1 LTPLGY
7 FSIFETLLIHFKT
20 EPIMYEIKLSCF
32 EMMMPLL
39 QYSQAESFMK
49 IIENVLNNP
58 AEESIFKANSNPL
71 RICLMI
77 LKITI
82 DI

>member
-1 LTPLGY
+1 
-7 FSIFETLLIHFKT
+7 
-20 EPIMYEIKLSCF
+20 
-32 EMMMPLL
+32 MMMPLL

-49 IIENVLNNP
+49 IIENVHNNP

-71 RICLMI
+71 RIGLMI